1 MAVSASILDAL
12 EGHLPANGTPVAS
25 KGNPQQEAYTG
36 AGNSHENPTEGQGIQ
51 FHLHGT
57 VGDESRSAPVDET
70 FFMAKDQAYNFAHEI
85 STLLKKKFGA
95 IQGNEITS
103 LHQYYD
109 KMFEDIRSK
118 LGVKSGDPIKPEHL
132 G

>member
-1 MAVSASILDAL
+1 MAKF
-12 EGHLPANGTPVAS
+12 EPGHLHIERHALTKQDYSYNLTVDYEVT
-25 KGNPQQEAYTG
+25 Q
-36 AGNSHENPTEGQGIQ
+36 NPTEGQGIQ

-103 LHQYYD
+103 LHDVYD